1 MFLAIVGTPL
11 VSISPILDFTLSENK
26 KLACLLKNHFP
37 PSSIGSMSKQVAIVR
52 NSEYQMEC
60 ISLFQQQGITV
71 KSERANAMMAVEE

>member
-1 MFLAIVGTPL
+1 
-11 VSISPILDFTLSENK
+11 
-26 KLACLLKNHFP
+26 
-37 PSSIGSMSKQVAIVR
+37 MSQQVAIVR